1 MGADGRTPFTIDE
14 LLRFWRGIVDVSY
27 AQPFFEALDRLG
39 SGISIDAGEDDDPG
53 LDQPTRGLEI
63 FTQQMAQ
70 AKRMSEAVIR
80 NYEAMFILGWSGQ
93 ADLPALGEERS
104 IVTLTFNRTRRFD
117 TLITFPLGITVVQ
130 EIERDAAPD
139 GGIDREVGRFYLLL
153 QSVTFLPGE
162 SGPKTVQAIAEK
174 PGFGYNNPR
183 TGTIKQIEQRGI
195 GLSNIDGTVI
205 PGPNTHQLQV
215 SVDPD
220 VITPQNVGQYIEFL
234 VGANAGKIVRMVGY
248 RAPDTTV
255 PHGGIAIL
263 ARTTLL
269 RVSAVVG
276 SPVVGEVVEQATTS
290 ATGTFVTVDNG
301 QLVVEGSDSLW
312 AATFTATGVESGFT
326 FLVDKVEQDS
336 SLVAESASAAWRV
349 LGIAGELGFTVSN
362 LESPTGGRAAML
374 DSLGRERDIDRAPGE
389 IDNLYR
395 KRIHQLPDTVSPN
408 AIRRTVNRIL
418 AQVGAGVCLRDT
430 GLELL
435 PGFYADVDAADYD
448 FVVRPQDQY
457 KVVLN
462 YEEFRAFFLVGVPRL
477 SLGEFGFF
485 YDDGPFGFYDAAP
498 FNAFYDGFPLE
509 AAIIYRNIWDAVNK
523 ARAGG
528 VGFALVIE
536 DGGCF

>member
-1 MGADGRTPFTIDE
+1 MSSDGRTPFTIDE
-14 LLRFWRGIVDVSY
+14 LLRFWRGIVDESY

-39 SGISIDAGEDDDPG
+39 SGISIDAGEDNDPD
-53 LDQPTRGLEI
+53 LDQPTRGLEV

-70 AKRMSEAVIR
+70 ANRMSEAVIR
-80 NYEAMFILGWSGQ
+80 NFEAMFILGWSGQ
-93 ADLPALGEERS
+93 VDQPALGEERA
-104 IVTLTFNRTRRFD
+104 IVTLTFTRTRRFD
-117 TLITFPLGITVVQ
+117 ALITFPLGITIVQ
-130 EIERDAAPD
+130 EIELDAAPD
-139 GGIDREVGRFYLLL
+139 VGIEREVGRFYLLL

-162 SGPKTVQAIAEK
+162 AGPKTVQAIAEK

-183 TGTIKQIEQRGI
+183 VGTIKQIEQLGI
-195 GLSNIDGTVI
+195 GLSNTDGTVI
-205 PGPNTHQLQV
+205 PGPNTHELQV
-215 SVDPD
+215 SVNPD

-234 VGANAGKIVRMVGY
+234 TGANAGKIVRMVGY

-255 PHGGIAIL
+255 PHGGVAIL

-269 RVSAVVG
+269 RVSALVG
-276 SPVVGEVVEQATTS
+276 TPRVGEAVEQATTG
-290 ATGTFVTVDNG
+290 ATGTFVATAGG
-301 QLVVEGSDSLW
+301 QLVVEASDSLW
-312 AATFTATGVESGFT
+312 AATFTATGVETGFT

-349 LGIAGELGFTVSN
+349 LGIADELGFTVTN
-362 LESPTGGRAAML
+362 LASPIGGRAAML
-374 DSLGRERDIDRAPGE
+374 DALGRERNIDRAPGE
-389 IDNLYR
+389 VDGVYR
-395 KRIHQLPDTVSPN
+395 KRVHQLPDTVSPN

-418 AQVGAGVCLRDT
+418 NQVGAGVCLRDT
-430 GLELL
+430 GLDLL

-448 FVVRPQDQY
+448 FVVRPEDKF
-457 KVVLN
+457 KVVLS
-462 YEEFRAFFLVGVPRL
+462 YDEFRAFMLIGVPRL

-509 AAIIYRNIWDAVNK
+509 SAIIYRNIFDAVNK

-528 VGFALVIE
+528 VGFDLVIE